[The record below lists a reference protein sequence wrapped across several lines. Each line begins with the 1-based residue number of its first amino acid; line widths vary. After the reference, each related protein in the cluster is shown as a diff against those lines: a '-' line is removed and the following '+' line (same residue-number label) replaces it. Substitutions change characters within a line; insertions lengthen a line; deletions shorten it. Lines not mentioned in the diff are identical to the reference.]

1 VYRND
6 RFVKSSNYKYLCFWW
21 IQFWERKGVFRI
33 SKSSWSVTSWEK
45 DSFSVWGRHLGLM
58 GSVSTTAFLGGSQV
72 LDIISKALAKVDI
85 IRKTVGEELQ
95 VSTMSK
101 RMNAMFDHADAF
113 IALPGGLSTLKEIFH
128 ISSWPNWTFTRNL

>member
-1 VYRND
+1 
-6 RFVKSSNYKYLCFWW
+6 
-21 IQFWERKGVFRI
+21 
-33 SKSSWSVTSWEK
+33 
-45 DSFSVWGRHLGLM
+45 M

-101 RMNAMFDHADAF
+101 RINAMFDHADAF

-128 ISSWPNWTFTRNL
+128 ISS